1 VDGRQFIAS
10 LVSSLAWPVA
20 FVVVALLFREQLVR
34 WLDNRRRSEPAPAV
48 AAAEAPPPQPTFPE
62 VLARLSDQMVE
73 IGVVRPAGATPEE
86 LHTEEVQSLL
96 SLSATGA
103 VVEGQMLVH
112 RALRR
117 AVYGD
122 ITTDGA
128 DVATMILANSAMQSG
143 TISPPVHYAIQQL
156 TFLRGLA
163 ANRGGGEVDMPQAM
177 EYLGLVQ
184 AMLYAL
190 EHSADGPGT
199 EGDQVGG

>member
-1 VDGRQFIAS
+1 VDTRQFIAS

-20 FVVVALLFREQLVR
+20 FVVVALLFRDQLVR
-34 WLDNRRRSEPAPAV
+34 WLQSRRRAEVVPVPVEPEPR
-48 AAAEAPPPQPTFPE
+48 EPSFSE
-62 VLARLSDQMVE
+62 VLTRLQDRMVE

-86 LHTEEVQSLL
+86 LHSDEVQGLL

-117 AVYGD
+117 LVYGD

-143 TISPPVHYAIQQL
+143 AISPPVHYAVQQL
-156 TFLRGLA
+156 TYLRGLA

-190 EHSADGPGT
+190 EHPGDGPGG
-199 EGDQVGG
+199 ESGAAAD

>member
-1 VDGRQFIAS
+1 VDTRQFIAS

-20 FVVVALLFREQLVR
+20 FVAVALLFRDQLIR
-34 WLDNRRRSEPAPAV
+34 WLQSRRRTEAVPVAIEP
-48 AAAEAPPPQPTFPE
+48 EPPEPSFPE
-62 VLARLSDQMVE
+62 VLTRLQDRMVE

-86 LHTEEVQSLL
+86 LHSDEVQGLL

-117 AVYGD
+117 LVYGD

-143 TISPPVHYAIQQL
+143 AISPPVHYAIQQL
-156 TFLRGLA
+156 TYLRGLA

-177 EYLGLVQ
+177 AYLGLVQ

-190 EHSADGPGT
+190 EHPGDGPGG
-199 EGDQVGG
+199 ESGAAAD